1 MAKIHNGFIN
11 KNLTNTFKD
20 TALNNVDIATT
31 KIYKGVKPMWEQLGF
46 ENDDSDV
53 PNEKIY
59 WKNII
64 PNDYNFFN
72 LRDTLLVKNVGVDDE
87 IGVSSGMKTPRQS
100 YDEIVILDNSLQE
113 WENDYLYPVLPK
125 LDENGIFE
133 DDVNVDTSY
142 GDATISPITDLNEVD
157 ENLILDIEYNI
168 PFGTTEDIIDKTEIN
183 KIEYNQDFQ
192 LSLDENLRL
201 KIDTLIIPDGIETE
215 ESEQAI

>member
-87 IGVSSGMKTPRQS
+87 IGVSSGMNTPRQS

-113 WENDYLYPVLPK
+113 WDNDYLYPVLPK

-215 ESEQAI
+215 KLEQAF

>member
-1 MAKIHNGFIN
+1 M
-11 KNLTNTFKD
+11 
-20 TALNNVDIATT
+20 
-31 KIYKGVKPMWEQLGF
+31 
-46 ENDDSDV
+46 
-53 PNEKIY
+53 
-59 WKNII
+59 
-64 PNDYNFFN
+64 
-72 LRDTLLVKNVGVDDE
+72 
-87 IGVSSGMKTPRQS
+87 
-100 YDEIVILDNSLQE
+100 QE

-215 ESEQAI
+215 ESEQAF

>member
-192 LSLDENLRL
+192 LSLDENPRL

-215 ESEQAI
+215 ESEQAF

>member
-215 ESEQAI
+215 KSEQAF

>member
-142 GDATISPITDLNEVD
+142 GDATMSPITDLNEVD

-168 PFGTTEDIIDKTEIN
+168 PLGTTEDIIDKTEIN

-201 KIDTLIIPDGIETE
+201 QIDTLMLPDGIETE
-215 ESEQAI
+215 KSEQAF

>member
-201 KIDTLIIPDGIETE
+201 QIDTLMLPDGIETE
-215 ESEQAI
+215 KSEQAF

>member
-215 ESEQAI
+215 ESEQAF

>member
-72 LRDTLLVKNVGVDDE
+72 LKDTLLVKNVGVDDE

-215 ESEQAI
+215 ESEQAF

>member
-31 KIYKGVKPMWEQLGF
+31 KVYKGVKPMWEQLGF

-64 PNDYNFFN
+64 PKDYNFFN
-72 LRDTLLVKNVGVDDE
+72 LTDTLEINNIEVDSDV
-87 IGVSSGMKTPRQS
+87 GVSSGAKIPRQS
-100 YDEIVILDNSLQE
+100 YRDIIINEDNQVWDNE
-113 WENDYLYPVLPK
+113 YLYPILPK
-125 LDENGIFE
+125 LNKFGVFD
-133 DDVNVDTSY
+133 DDVNVETSY
-142 GDATISPITDLNEVD
+142 GNSSIAPITNIDEIANNLLLDVDFDQNDTDDL
-157 ENLILDIEYNI
+157 
-168 PFGTTEDIIDKTEIN
+168 IDKTEIN

-192 LSLDENLRL
+192 LTLDENLRL
-201 KIDTLIIPDGIETE
+201 KIDTLIIPDGMETE
-215 ESEQAI
+215 ESEQAF

>member
-46 ENDDSDV
+46 ESDDSDV

-72 LRDTLLVKNVGVDDE
+72 LKDTLLVKNVGVDDE

-113 WENDYLYPVLPK
+113 WENNYLYPILPK

-133 DDVNVDTSY
+133 NDVNVDTSY
-142 GDATISPITDLNEVD
+142 GDATMSPITDLNEVD

-215 ESEQAI
+215 KSEQAF

>member
-31 KIYKGVKPMWEQLGF
+31 KVYKGVKPMWEQLGF

-87 IGVSSGMKTPRQS
+87 IGVSSGMKTPRLS
-100 YDEIVILDNSLQE
+100 YDEKDILDNSLQE

-215 ESEQAI
+215 ESEQAF

>member
-1 MAKIHNGFIN
+1 M
-11 KNLTNTFKD
+11 
-20 TALNNVDIATT
+20 
-31 KIYKGVKPMWEQLGF
+31 
-46 ENDDSDV
+46 
-53 PNEKIY
+53 
-59 WKNII
+59 
-64 PNDYNFFN
+64 
-72 LRDTLLVKNVGVDDE
+72 LVKNVGVDDE

-133 DDVNVDTSY
+133 NDVNVDTSY

-215 ESEQAI
+215 KSEQAF

>member
-46 ENDDSDV
+46 ENHDSDV

-201 KIDTLIIPDGIETE
+201 QIDTLMLPDGIETE
-215 ESEQAI
+215 KSEQAF

>member
-1 MAKIHNGFIN
+1 MSTIHRGFIN
-11 KNLTNTFKD
+11 KKLTNTFKD
-20 TALNNVDIATT
+20 TSLNNVDIATT

-215 ESEQAI
+215 ESEQAF